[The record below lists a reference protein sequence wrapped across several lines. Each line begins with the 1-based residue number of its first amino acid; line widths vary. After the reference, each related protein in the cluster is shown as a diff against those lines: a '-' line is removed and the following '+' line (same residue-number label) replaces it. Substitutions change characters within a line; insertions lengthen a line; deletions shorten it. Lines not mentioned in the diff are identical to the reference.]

1 MTLINQLYSLLQLA
15 LNCPGFIRVYVSLA
29 REGFPDAV
37 NESSIG
43 VDELAA
49 LWKERFQV
57 GDVCQ
62 DETRDG
68 TDLWA

>member
-1 MTLINQLYSLLQLA
+1 
-15 LNCPGFIRVYVSLA
+15 
-29 REGFPDAV
+29 V